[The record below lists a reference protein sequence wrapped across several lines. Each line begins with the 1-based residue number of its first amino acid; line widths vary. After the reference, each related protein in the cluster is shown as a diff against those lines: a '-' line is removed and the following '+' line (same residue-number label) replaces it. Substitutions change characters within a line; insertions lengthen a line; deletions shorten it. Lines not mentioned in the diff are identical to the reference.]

1 MILSRRVKPR
11 ASRIALM
18 HASVPLL
25 VMRIFFTPGTS
36 SQINF
41 AIFTS
46 SGFGMPKLVP
56 NSAADFIAE
65 IIFGC
70 AWPRIAGPQVPT

>member
-1 MILSRRVKPR
+1 MILSRRVNPR

-25 VMRIFFTPGTS
+25 VMRIFFTLGTR
-36 SQINF
+36 SQISF
-41 AIFTS
+41 AIVTS

-56 NSAADFIAE
+56 NSAAAFTAE
-65 IIFGC
+65 MIFGC
-70 AWPRIAGPQVPT
+70 AWPKIAGPHVQT